1 MRCPKCKNEISD
13 NSVFCSFCG
22 VKLSN
27 EMPDAPSKFKKA
39 SKILERIGYGV
50 SIAGL
55 ATSWL
60 LFVGL
65 ALSISGLFTTV
76 LAVDSDNYSSVRKT
90 RKISIIGIIVGGI
103 FTIAEIV
110 LLIWAIIFLVNKYL
124 GNA

>member
-1 MRCPKCKNEISD
+1 MRCPKCKNEIGD

-27 EMPDAPSKFKKA
+27 EMPAAPSKFKKA
-39 SKILERIGYGV
+39 SEILERIGYGV

-60 LFVGL
+60 LFIGL

-76 LAVDSDNYSSVRKT
+76 LIVDSDNYSSVRKT
-90 RKISIIGIIVGGI
+90 RRISIIGMIVGGI

>member
-27 EMPDAPSKFKKA
+27 EMPAAPSKFKKA
-39 SKILERIGYGV
+39 SEILERIGYGV

-60 LFVGL
+60 LFIGL

-76 LAVDSDNYSSVRKT
+76 LVVDSDNYSSVRKT
-90 RKISIIGIIVGGI
+90 RRISIIGMIVGGI